1 MECIAMISNTTHLS
15 DHEVISLQKWLNAA
29 TLGAAHW
36 LSLAAAPTFA
46 IMALLVG
53 AVGSGTPDIL
63 CAAAHDA
70 SPLGGMAPMYWL
82 MSAFHLAPWLKLISS
97 RRSGI
102 RLRPNRYASPRSS
115 HKGR

>member
-1 MECIAMISNTTHLS
+1 MISNTTHLS
-15 DHEVISLQKWLNAA
+15 DHEVVSLQKWLNAA

-36 LSLAAAPTFA
+36 LSRAAAPTFA
-46 IMALLVG
+46 IIALLVG
-53 AVGSGTPDIL
+53 AGGSGTPDIL

-102 RLRPNRYASPRSS
+102 RLRPNRYGSPRSS